1 VTSLTSA
8 MSAWIELAAFVAV
21 LMAVTPLLG
30 GYMAAVFEGP
40 PTGVRRALGGVEAS
54 IYRLCRIDPA
64 HEMEWKTYLAAV
76 VTFTVVSGAALG
88 VLLLAQAML
97 PLNPQHFAGLSPL
110 LAFNVAV
117 SFATTTNWQAYSG
130 ESTLGY
136 LAQMA
141 GLAWQNFVAAA
152 VGLAVAIAVI
162 RGFTRS
168 SATTLGNFWVDLTRS
183 LLYVLLPL
191 SVIGALL
198 FVWQGTPQNFSPYL
212 AATTL
217 DGAHQTITGG
227 PIASQEI
234 IKQLGVNGGGFV
246 GANSASPNENPTP
259 LTDFFQLLAMFLI
272 GAALTN
278 TFGRLVGDVRQ
289 GWTLFAVMLALFVGG
304 FAVVWAAEHTGNP
317 LVHQLGVAGPNLE
330 GKEARFGDATS
341 ALSVT
346 VATDTSSGASNVAYD
361 SLMPLSTLIA
371 VLNMQIGEVV
381 FGGVGSGLYGMIL
394 LAILTVFVAGLM
406 VGRTP
411 EYLGKK
417 IEHREI
423 TYVVLAAL
431 VPTVGILIPTAIAL
445 IPGLSVPGNGGPHG
459 FSEILYAFT
468 SASANNGSVMGG
480 LAIAND
486 FYNWS
491 TAIVMLIGR
500 FGTLVLALAVAGA
513 LVRKPRNTKTS
524 GTLSTTTPLFG
535 ILLAS
540 TALIVT
546 ALTFVPADALAQV
559 AEALLLRHG
568 QTF

>member
-1 VTSLTSA
+1 MAAWFELVALVVVLT
-8 MSAWIELAAFVAV
+8 
-21 LMAVTPLLG
+21 AVTPLLG
-30 GYMAAVFEGP
+30 GYMATVFEGP
-40 PTGVRRALGGVEAS
+40 PTGVRRALGGIEAA
-54 IYRLCRIDPA
+54 IYRWCRIDPT
-64 HEMEWKTYLAAV
+64 HEMQWKTYLAAV
-76 VTFTVVSGAALG
+76 VAFTVVSAGALG
-88 VLLLAQAML
+88 VLLLSQALL

-198 FVWQGTPQNFSPYL
+198 FAWQGTPQNFSPYL
-212 AATTL
+212 TATTL
-217 DGAHQTITGG
+217 EGAHQTITGG
-227 PIASQEI
+227 PMASQEI

-246 GANSASPNENPTP
+246 GANSAAPNENPTP

-304 FAVVWAAEHTGNP
+304 FAVVWGAEHAGNP
-317 LVHQLGVAGPNLE
+317 LVHQLGVAGANLE

-371 VLNMQIGEVV
+371 VLNMQIGEVI

-417 IEHREI
+417 IERREI

-431 VPTVGILIPTAIAL
+431 VPTVSILIPTAIAL
-445 IPGLSVPGNGGPHG
+445 IPGLSAPGTGGPHG
-459 FSEILYAFT
+459 FGEILYAFT
-468 SASANNGSVMGG
+468 SVSANNGSVMGG

-500 FGTLVLALAVAGA
+500 FGTLALALAVAGA

-524 GTLSTTTPLFG
+524 GTLSTDTPLFG
-535 ILLAS
+535 ILLGS
-540 TALIVT
+540 TALTVT
-546 ALTFVPADALAQV
+546 ALTFVPADALAHV
-559 AEALLLRHG
+559 AEALLLRQGH
-568 QTF
+568 TF

>member
-1 VTSLTSA
+1 

-21 LMAVTPLLG
+21 LTAVTPLLG

-64 HEMEWKTYLAAV
+64 HEMKWKTYLAAV

-88 VLLLAQAML
+88 VLLLAQAVL
-97 PLNPQHFAGLSPL
+97 PFNPQHFKSLSPL

-152 VGLAVAIAVI
+152 AGLAVAIAVI

-191 SVIGALL
+191 SVLGALL

-212 AATTL
+212 TAVTL

-246 GANSASPNENPTP
+246 GANSAAPNENPTP

-289 GWTLFAVMLALFVGG
+289 GWTLFAVMLALFAGG
-304 FAVVWAAEHTGNP
+304 FAVVWGAEHAGNP
-317 LVHQLGVAGPNLE
+317 LIHQLGVAGANLE

-417 IEHREI
+417 IEPREI

-431 VPTVGILIPTAIAL
+431 VPTVSILIPTAIAL
-445 IPGLSVPGNGGPHG
+445 VPGLSAPGNGGPHG

-468 SASANNGSVMGG
+468 SVSANNGSVMGG
-480 LAIAND
+480 LTIAND

>member
-1 VTSLTSA
+1 MA
-8 MSAWIELAAFVAV
+8 AWSELVAFVVV
-21 LMAVTPLLG
+21 LTAVTPLLG

-40 PTGVRRALGGVEAS
+40 PTGVRRGLGGIEAA
-54 IYRLCRIDPA
+54 IYRWCRIDPT
-64 HEMEWKTYLAAV
+64 HEMQWKTYLAAV
-76 VTFTVVSGAALG
+76 VAFTAVSGAALG
-88 VLLLAQAML
+88 LLLLAQAVL

-212 AATTL
+212 TATTL
-217 DGAHQTITGG
+217 EGAHQTITGG
-227 PIASQEI
+227 PMASQEI
-234 IKQLGVNGGGFV
+234 VKQLGVNGGGFV
-246 GANSASPNENPTP
+246 GANSAAPNENPTP

-304 FAVVWAAEHTGNP
+304 FAVVWGAEHAGNP
-317 LVHQLGVAGPNLE
+317 LVHQLGVAGANLE

-417 IEHREI
+417 IERREI
-423 TYVVLAAL
+423 TFVVLAAL
-431 VPTVGILIPTAIAL
+431 VPTVSILIPTAIAL
-445 IPGLSVPGNGGPHG
+445 IPGLSAPGNGGPHG

-468 SASANNGSVMGG
+468 SVSANNGSVMGG
-480 LAIAND
+480 LSIAND

-524 GTLSTTTPLFG
+524 GVLSTATPLFG
-535 ILLAS
+535 ILLGS

-559 AEALLLRHG
+559 AEALLLRQG

>member
-1 VTSLTSA
+1 

>member
-1 VTSLTSA
+1 
-8 MSAWIELAAFVAV
+8 M
-21 LMAVTPLLG
+21 
-30 GYMAAVFEGP
+30 
-40 PTGVRRALGGVEAS
+40 
-54 IYRLCRIDPA
+54 
-64 HEMEWKTYLAAV
+64 
-76 VTFTVVSGAALG
+76 
-88 VLLLAQAML
+88 
-97 PLNPQHFAGLSPL
+97 
-110 LAFNVAV
+110 
-117 SFATTTNWQAYSG
+117 
-130 ESTLGY
+130 
-136 LAQMA
+136 
-141 GLAWQNFVAAA
+141 
-152 VGLAVAIAVI
+152 AVI

-168 SATTLGNFWVDLTRS
+168 NATTLGNFWVDLTRS

-198 FVWQGTPQNFSPYL
+198 FVWQGEPQNFSPYVT
-212 AATTL
+212 ATTL
-217 DGAHQTITGG
+217 EGAHQTITGG
-227 PIASQEI
+227 PMASQEI

-289 GWTLFAVMLALFVGG
+289 GWTLFAVMLALFAAG
-304 FAVVWAAEHTGNP
+304 FAVVWGAEHAGNP
-317 LVHQLGVAGPNLE
+317 LVHQLGVAGANLE
-330 GKEARFGDATS
+330 GKETRFVDAAS

-371 VLNMQIGEVV
+371 VLNMQIGEVI

-394 LAILTVFVAGLM
+394 LAILTVFIAGLM

-417 IEHREI
+417 IERREI

-431 VPTVGILIPTAIAL
+431 VPTVSILIPTAIAL
-445 IPGLSVPGNGGPHG
+445 IPGLSAPGNGGPHG
-459 FSEILYAFT
+459 FGEILYAFT
-468 SASANNGSVMGG
+468 SVSANNGSAMGG
-480 LAIAND
+480 LTIATG

-513 LVRKPRNTKTS
+513 LVRKPRNTKTI
-524 GTLSTTTPLFG
+524 GILSTTTPLFG
-535 ILLAS
+535 ILLGS

-559 AEALLLRHG
+559 AEALLLHQGR
-568 QTF
+568 TF

>member
-1 VTSLTSA
+1 
-8 MSAWIELAAFVAV
+8 
-21 LMAVTPLLG
+21 
-30 GYMAAVFEGP
+30 MAAWVELTAFIIVLVALTPPLGSYMTAVF
-40 PTGVRRALGGVEAS
+40 TGRRTFAHRVLAPLEAAV
-54 IYRLCRIDPA
+54 YRVCRIDPSR
-64 HEMEWKTYLAAV
+64 EMVWTAYLMAV
-76 VTFTVVSGAALG
+76 VVFTGVSAAALFL
-88 VLLLAQAML
+88 LLLAQQAL
-97 PLNPQHFAGLSPL
+97 PLNPQHFANLSPL
-110 LAFNVAV
+110 LALNVAI

-130 ESTLGY
+130 ESTLSY

-141 GLAWQNFVAAA
+141 GLAWQNFIAAA
-152 VGLAVAIAVI
+152 AGLAVAIAVI

-168 SATTLGNFWVDLTRS
+168 AATTIGNFWVDLTRS
-183 LLYVLLPL
+183 LLYVLLPI

-198 FVWQGTPQNFSPYL
+198 FVWQGTPQNFSPYV

-217 DGAHQTITGG
+217 EGAHQTITGG

-234 IKQLGVNGGGFV
+234 IKQLGVNGGGFLA
-246 GANSASPNENPTP
+246 ANSAAPNENPTP

-272 GAALTN
+272 GAGLTN

-289 GWTLFAVMLALFVGG
+289 GWTFFAVMLALFVAG
-304 FAVVWAAEHTGNP
+304 FAVVWGAEHAGNP
-317 LVHQLGVAGPNLE
+317 LVHQLGVAGANLE

-371 VLNMQIGEVV
+371 VLNMQIGEII
-381 FGGVGSGLYGMIL
+381 FGGAGSGLYGMIL

-417 IEHREI
+417 IERREI

-431 VPTVGILIPTAIAL
+431 VPTVSILIPTAIAL
-445 IPGLSVPGNGGPHG
+445 VPGLSAPGNGGPHG

-468 SASANNGSVMGG
+468 STSANNGSAMGG
-480 LAIAND
+480 LSIAND

-500 FGTLVLALAVAGA
+500 FGTLIIALAVAGA
-513 LVRKPRNTKTS
+513 LVRKPRNTKATAA
-524 GTLSTTTPLFG
+524 LSTATPLFG
-535 ILLAS
+535 ILLGA
-540 TALIVT
+540 TALVVT

-559 AEALLLRHG
+559 AEALLLRQG
-568 QTF
+568 RTF